1 MTSSADLLSRTRQIA
16 ETVLFP
22 ATIGVDRSGVLPAS
36 HLDLLAEQGLYG
48 LAAPPEFGGP
58 DIDFATAGEILETL
72 ASACLC
78 TTFVWM
84 QHHGVVLRVAAQPG
98 PLRDE
103 WLPPLVAGARRAGV
117 ALGGG
122 LPGPPVLVAR
132 RTADGYVLDGHSP
145 WVTGW
150 GMVDVLAVLARDG
163 DTLVW
168 ALIDAT
174 ESATLTVEPLDLVAV
189 AASATVTARFA
200 GHVVPADR
208 VLGTQDYA
216 EFAAADAARLRMNG
230 SLSLGL
236 TARCCAL
243 LGQGPLDAELAATR
257 TRLDTA
263 GPGDLP
269 GARAEASALA
279 ARAAT
284 TLVAA
289 TGSQGILLD
298 QHAQK
303 LAREALFLLVFA
315 SRPAIKQALL
325 PRLLGAAG

>member
-1 MTSSADLLSRTRQIA
+1 MTSSDDLLSRVREIA
-16 ETVLFP
+16 EHVLLP
-22 ATIGVDRSGVLPAS
+22 ATIEIDRSGVVPAS
-36 HLDLLAEQGLYG
+36 HLELLAKEGLYG

-58 DIDFATAGEILETL
+58 DVDFATVCSIVQTL
-72 ASACLC
+72 ASGCLC

-84 QHHGVVLRVAAQPG
+84 QHHGVVMRLAGRPG

-103 WLPPLVAGARRAGV
+103 WLPGLVAGERHAGV

-122 LPGPPVLVAR
+122 LPGPPVLVAT
-132 RTADGYVLDGHSP
+132 RTADGYVLNGHSP

-168 ALIDAT
+168 ALVDAT

-189 AASATVTARFA
+189 AASNTVTARFTD
-200 GHVVPADR
+200 HPVPAGR
-208 VLGTQDYA
+208 VLGTQDHA
-216 EFAAADAARLRMNG
+216 EFVAADARGLRMNG

-236 TARCCAL
+236 TARCAAL
-243 LGQGPLDAELAATR
+243 LGPGPLDAELTAAR
-257 TRLDTA
+257 TRLDSV
-263 GPGDLP
+263 GPEEMPD
-269 GARAEASALA
+269 ARARASALA

-284 TLVAA
+284 TLVATA
-289 TGSQGILLD
+289 GSRGILLD
-298 QHAQK
+298 QHPQK

-315 SRPAIKQALL
+315 SRPAIKAALL
-325 PRLLGAAG
+325 PRL

>member
-1 MTSSADLLSRTRQIA
+1 MTSSADLLSRTREIA

-22 ATIGVDRSGVLPAS
+22 ATIQVDRSGVLPSS
-36 HLDLLAEQGLYG
+36 HLDLLAKAGLYG

-58 DIDFATAGEILETL
+58 DIDFATASEVMETL

-84 QHHGVVLRVAAQPG
+84 QHHGVVLRLAGRPG

-103 WLPPLVAGARRAGV
+103 WLSRLVAGERRAGV

-122 LPGPPVLVAR
+122 LPGPPVLVAS

-163 DTLVW
+163 DALVW
-168 ALIDAT
+168 ALVDAT
-174 ESATLTVEPLDLVAV
+174 ESATLTVEPLELVAV
-189 AASATVTARFA
+189 AASNTVTARFT
-200 GHVVPADR
+200 GHVVPAER
-208 VLGTQDYA
+208 VLGTQDHA
-216 EFAAADAARLRMNG
+216 EFAAMDAARLRMNG
-230 SLSLGL
+230 VLSLGL
-236 TARCCAL
+236 TARCTTL
-243 LGQGPLDAELAATR
+243 LGSGQLDAELTAAR

-263 GPGDLP
+263 GPDDMP
-269 GARAEASALA
+269 DARAQASALA

-289 TGSQGILLD
+289 TGSRGILLD
-298 QHAQK
+298 QHPQK

-325 PRLLGAAG
+325 PRLLGTAG